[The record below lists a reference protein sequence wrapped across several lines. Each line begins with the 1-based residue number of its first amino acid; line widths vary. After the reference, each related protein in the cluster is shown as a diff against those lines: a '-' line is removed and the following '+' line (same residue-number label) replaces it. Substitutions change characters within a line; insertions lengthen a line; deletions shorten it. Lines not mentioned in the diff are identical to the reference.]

1 MSVLIFRV
9 NLSLHIAKNTKRYN
23 GATSMGGNAVRLC
36 RPQMLKRWGVDELAL
51 ELLRKFSYFCKFL
64 TKLFVYCFVKCS
76 LNFAKSVRNVKLKF

>member
-9 NLSLHIAKNTKRYN
+9 NVSLHIAKNTKRYN

-51 ELLRKFSYFCKFL
+51 ELLRKFSYFCKFSNEIICL
-64 TKLFVYCFVKCS
+64 LFRQMFLEFREKC
-76 LNFAKSVRNVKLKF
+76 A